1 MLGEK
6 AVRRLFS
13 VKRCIWKHKRQCC
26 PLLMDTTE
34 VVQAEKPGQE
44 GYRQLQGRAG
54 LQAEE
59 HELQGGGK
67 GDFLKVGNVNTY
79 LFWVEGA

>member
-1 MLGEK
+1 MGSDLERGYRKVEPNTRLGLISLQEGVQSWAMAEK
-6 AVRRLFS
+6 S
-13 VKRCIWKHKRQCC
+13 GHKRQCC

-59 HELQGGGK
+59 HEL
-67 GDFLKVGNVNTY
+67 
-79 LFWVEGA
+79 

>member
-26 PLLMDTTE
+26 PLFMDTTE

-44 GYRQLQGRAG
+44 GYSNFRVG
-54 LQAEE
+54 LASKQRNMSSSREA
-59 HELQGGGK
+59 K
-67 GDFLKVGNVNTY
+67 GIS
-79 LFWVEGA
+79 